1 MKRLAAWLLL
11 GSALWVL
18 PWVPAHALSATAG
31 LRALELGGLS
41 AAAAEARQPSGGSPS
56 GTTMPACT
64 SLEAEGEDEDGAV
77 DGPGAPARKPKR
89 VRDADDPAGV
99 PRGAGR
105 PPGWRALLPGAL
117 R

>member
-11 GSALWVL
+11 GSTLWVL
-18 PWVPAHALSATAG
+18 PWVPAHAVSATAG

-41 AAAAEARQPSGGSPS
+41 PAAVEARQASGGSPA
-56 GTTMPACT
+56 GAAMPACT
-64 SLEAEGEDEDGAV
+64 ALEAEGEDEDAAI
-77 DGPGAPARKPKR
+77 DGPGAPPRKPKPA
-89 VRDADDPAGV
+89 RDADDPAGA